1 MENIRKLQ
9 GFFRIQRQRKK
20 LKKKWM
26 EKGSKLLKFK
36 DMTHG
41 GWGNIVKDK
50 ESKKPWVKWKKK
62 KVSVTKK
69 WKLVKYKTHRETGK
83 TLQIK
88 ISLDN
93 QREIMNMYH
102 YERIRSKK

>member
-62 KVSVTKK
+62 KSVS
-69 WKLVKYKTHRETGK
+69 
-83 TLQIK
+83 
-88 ISLDN
+88 D
-93 QREIMNMYH
+93 
-102 YERIRSKK
+102 